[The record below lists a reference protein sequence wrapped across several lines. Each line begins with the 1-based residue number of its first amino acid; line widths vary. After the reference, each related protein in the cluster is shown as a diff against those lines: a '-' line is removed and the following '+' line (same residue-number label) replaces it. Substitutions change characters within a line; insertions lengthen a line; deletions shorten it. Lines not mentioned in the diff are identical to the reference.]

1 MIHGYNFIGFER
13 KAAGEKKLHSFS
25 TVLKNNLHG
34 EFSVATGKEINEAIS
49 KATDAFEIY
58 KRTSFEERA
67 EFLDSIAEEIIQL
80 ADELIER
87 AHLESGLPEAR
98 ITGERGRT
106 VGQLKLF
113 ASLLREGSFV
123 EAIIDTALP
132 DRKPLP
138 RSDLR
143 RMMHPIGPVAVF
155 AASNFP
161 LAFSTAGGDTA
172 SALAAG
178 CPVIVKAHSSHLG
191 TNELV
196 ATAVISAAK
205 KCNIPDGVFSSL
217 IGEGS
222 QLGQQLVKHPQIKA
236 VGFTGSL
243 RAGMSLLKASVNERE
258 EPIPVYAEMSSIN
271 PVLVLPN
278 KINQDIDSVVA
289 QLTASI
295 TLGVGQFCT
304 NPGLLFVIKDDNTEL
319 FVQKLAGSLQQV
331 QPTTMLNQT
340 ICSAYYKERQL
351 LLEQEG
357 VTASWVG
364 DDTNTDYK
372 GSALLAH
379 TTAKTFSKNKD
390 LQNEV
395 FGPASLVVIC
405 EDEKEL
411 QSALK
416 SLHGQLTGTAIGTST
431 DFSQFRN
438 CIDILISRV
447 GRVIYNA
454 VPTGVEV
461 SHAMMHGGPFPA
473 TTFAHFTSVGTEAIK
488 RFLRPVCYQDC
499 PQEFLPDA
507 LKDENPLHIMRKI
520 NGELRREAVQN
531 PELSVNTVNVN
542 AAIATMGPDKLSTKL
557 WWDK

>member
-1 MIHGYNFIGFER
+1 MLSGHNFVGFE
-13 KAAGEKKLHSFS
+13 KKSAGEKKLSAFS
-25 TVLKNNLHG
+25 TVLRNNLPE
-34 EFSVATGKEINEAIS
+34 EFSIATEDQIQEAIE
-49 KATDAFEIY
+49 KATKAFETY
-58 KRTSFEERA
+58 RQTTFAERA
-67 EFLDSIAEEIIQL
+67 EFLDTIAEEIMQL
-80 ADELIER
+80 GDELIQR

-123 EAIIDTALP
+123 EAIIDTAMP

-143 RMMHPIGPVAVF
+143 RMMLPIGPVVVF

-196 ATAVISAAK
+196 ATAIVNAAK
-205 KCNIPDGVFSSL
+205 KCNMPDGVFSSL

-222 QLGQQLVKHPQIKA
+222 ILGQRLVKHPQIKA
-236 VGFTGSL
+236 VGFTGSFRGGMALL
-243 RAGMSLLKASVNERE
+243 RASVNERD

-278 KINQDIDSVVA
+278 KIKHDVDTLVA

-304 NPGLLFVIKDDNTEL
+304 NPGLLYVIKGENTEA
-319 FVQKLAGSLQQV
+319 FIQKLGQSLQQI
-331 QPTTMLNQT
+331 PAATMLNQT
-340 ICSAYYKERQL
+340 ICSAYYKERQQL
-351 LLEQEG
+351 LAQKG
-357 VTASWVG
+357 VSTIWSG
-364 DDTNTDYK
+364 DKVNEEYK
-372 GSALLAH
+372 GSSSLAQIG
-379 TTAKTFSKNKD
+379 AAEFIKNNV

-395 FGPASLVVIC
+395 FGPTSLFVVC
-405 EDEKEL
+405 ENENELKE
-411 QSALK
+411 ALH
-416 SLHGQLTGTAIGTST
+416 SLHGQLTATVMGTA
-431 DFSQFRN
+431 DDLNQFQN
-438 CIDILISRV
+438 CVDILIQKV
-447 GRVIYNA
+447 GRLIYNG

-461 SHAMMHGGPFPA
+461 SHAMMHGGPYPA
-473 TTFAHFTSVGTEAIK
+473 TTFAHFTSVGTEAVK

-499 PQEFLPDA
+499 PQEYLPVA
-507 LKDENPLHIMRKI
+507 LKDENILRIMRKL
-520 NGELRREAVQN
+520 NG
-531 PELSVNTVNVN
+531 
-542 AAIATMGPDKLSTKL
+542 DFTKDAL
-557 WWDK
+557 QQL